1 MALSRLPRTGSPPR
15 SGEHGEVGVG
25 VMLAVVFTLLVAI
38 AVVNVFTFLYGQA
51 VVRSALD
58 EGVRAGS
65 RIGAGAAVCE
75 SRAAGVLDDLLAGK
89 LGDGVT
95 ITCAPAGL
103 DRLVATAQATFDSPM
118 PGVPSWTIRLEA
130 TAVQETGPTAGAAS

>member
-1 MALSRLPRTGSPPR
+1 MITAVRSPHGNSER
-15 SGEHGEVGVG
+15 GEIGIGI
-25 VMLAVVFTLLVAI
+25 MLAVTFTFIVAVAI
-38 AVVNVFTFLYGQA
+38 VNIFMFLYGQS

-65 RIGAGAAVCE
+65 RVDAGWSVCQD
-75 SRAAGVLDDLLAGK
+75 RAQQVLDDLLSGK

-95 ITCAPAGL
+95 LTCGPGAAP
-103 DRLVATAQATFDSPM
+103 DELVAIADATFDSPM

-130 TAVQETGPTAGAAS
+130 RATQELAANP